1 MNNSVAL
8 NTTELTGR
16 IRALHAENVLH
27 ARKTAENAVLIGILL
42 HQLQDH
48 VGADGFVPTV
58 VASTDMSRATCFRY
72 MSIAEEVRNQ
82 AAKSLPPVAPMPGWA
97 ELSPAS
103 ACELA
108 AHVRGQNVSEL
119 YRDYGIAK
127 EKIRPCHHPIK
138 PRTADERIADQNAHA
153 AALVTDTLNSIFI
166 LILDL
171 ESRDGTLASRV
182 PRDLWHDLHRQT
194 IALNK
199 IIGPMT
205 RSSWSPSEDDNA

>member
-8 NTTELTGR
+8 NTTEITVV
-16 IRALHAENVLH
+16 IKKLHSENVLH
-27 ARKTAENAVLIGILL
+27 ARITAENAVLIGVLL
-42 HQLQDH
+42 HQLQESFE
-48 VGADGFVPTV
+48 GEGFVDS
-58 VASTDMSRATCFRY
+58 VAVSTGISPRTCNRY
-72 MSIAEEVRNQ
+72 MAIAEEVRNQ

-119 YRDYGIAK
+119 YRAYGIAK
-127 EKIRPCHHPIK
+127 EKIRPCHHPIT

-153 AALVTDTLNSIFI
+153 AALVTDTLNSLSI
-166 LILDL
+166 LLLDL

-182 PRDLWHDLHRQT
+182 PRDLWHQLHRQT

-199 IIGPMT
+199 VIGPMT
-205 RSSWSPSEDDNA
+205 RASWSPSEDDNA